1 MIDVSQIRMYF
12 LQQPEVAAWP
22 ALIEVWHHYA
32 QNSRSW
38 LLPELACR
46 AVGGDLESVV
56 PVITAVACCHI
67 SIVLVDDILDDDPKG
82 LYRRLGAGVAANLA
96 LAFQSVAYRIVQQM
110 AKEMGLQTAVQQQLL
125 AELIHLNLK
134 TAYGQHLDVQE
145 AEDEAHYWAT
155 VEAKSTPYYGAGFF
169 LGALVGGADDLL
181 ANKLRQFGRL
191 IGKLIQVSDD
201 LADVYQT
208 PASPDWQRGTGNL
221 AILYAGLADHAD
233 RDRFAAL
240 LPQVHELAALEE
252 AQQILLQSGAV
263 SYCIYHLLQQ
273 AREARALLDD
283 CVLAQPALLQQF
295 LAERISHLFD
305 LLAASNMPLPAE
317 LATELLG

>member
-1 MIDVSQIRMYF
+1 MIDVSQIGSHF
-12 LQQPEVAAWP
+12 LKQPEVAAWP

-46 AVGGDLESVV
+46 AVGGEVEKVV

-82 LYRRLGAGVAANLA
+82 LYQWLGAGVTANLA
-96 LAFQSVAYRIVQQM
+96 LAFQSVAYRIVQE
-110 AKEMGLQTAVQQQLL
+110 AGLATAVQLQLF
-125 AELIHLNLK
+125 AELIQLNLK
-134 TAYGQHLDVQE
+134 TAFGQHLDVQQDY
-145 AEDEAHYWAT
+145 DEMHYWAT

-169 LGALVGGADDLL
+169 LGGVVGGADPLL
-181 ANKLRQFGRL
+181 ANQLRQFGHI
-191 IGKLIQVSDD
+191 IGKIIQISDD

-208 PASPDWQRGTGNL
+208 PGCPDWHRGTGNL
-221 AILYAGLADHAD
+221 AILYACLADHPD
-233 RDRFAAL
+233 RNRFIAL
-240 LPQVHELAALEE
+240 LPQIDELAALEE

-273 AREARALLDD
+273 AREARAVLDE
-283 CVLAQPALLQQF
+283 CVLAQPQLLQQF

-305 LLAASNMPLPAE
+305 LFEANNMPLPTELSAE
-317 LATELLG
+317 LFG

>member
-1 MIDVSQIRMYF
+1 MIDVSQIGTYF

-22 ALIEVWHHYA
+22 ALIQVWHHYA
-32 QNSRSW
+32 QNSHAW

-46 AVGGDLESVV
+46 AVGGDVDNVV

-67 SIVLVDDILDDDPKG
+67 SIVLVDDILDDDAKG
-82 LYRRLGAGVAANLA
+82 LFQRLGVGVAANFG
-96 LAFQSVAYRIVQQM
+96 LAFQSVAYRLVQQISE
-110 AKEMGLQTAVQQQLL
+110 EMGLATAVQRQLM

-145 AEDEAHYWAT
+145 VVNEEHYWTT

-169 LGALVGGADDLL
+169 IGALVGGADELL
-181 ANKLRQFGRL
+181 ANQLRQFGRL
-191 IGKLIQVSDD
+191 IGKMIQVSDD

-208 PASPDWQRGTGNL
+208 PASPDWERGTGNL
-221 AILYAGLADHAD
+221 AILYARLAEHPERA
-233 RDRFAAL
+233 RFERL
-240 LPQVHELAALEE
+240 MPQVHELAALEE

-263 SYCIYHLLQQ
+263 SYCIYHLLLQ
-273 AREARALLDD
+273 AREARALLED
-283 CVLAQPALLQQF
+283 CALAQPGLLQQF

-305 LLAASNMPLPAE
+305 LLSASNMPLPAE
-317 LATELLG
+317 LAAELLG